1 MGNIFSHT
9 NLFGNNPTPRTLFGK
24 KKKKSSHHV
33 FPLGVISPL
42 YSDEE
47 MHNPELIN
55 QGSKCQK
62 YNSYPP
68 YLINDNISPLS
79 IEYTVDINNP
89 N

>member
-1 MGNIFSHT
+1 
-9 NLFGNNPTPRTLFGK
+9 
-24 KKKKSSHHV
+24 
-33 FPLGVISPL
+33 
-42 YSDEE
+42 